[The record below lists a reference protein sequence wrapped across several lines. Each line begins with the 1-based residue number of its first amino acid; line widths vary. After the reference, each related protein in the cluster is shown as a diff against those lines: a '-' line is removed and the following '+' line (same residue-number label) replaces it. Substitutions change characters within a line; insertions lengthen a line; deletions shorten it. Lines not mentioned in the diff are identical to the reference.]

1 MRRKKVQKENISNP
15 IVLISAP
22 LSTGEAFKTL
32 EKEGIMEGLD
42 YFSVLVSELAQ
53 RTHSRNRD
61 LVLKV
66 PAPRRPDDEQI
77 KLFNR
82 IIERIDNYSGIIIS
96 PFSTDSLKRQVIGFL
111 KKTKI
116 FPICTID
123 KGFERHFEDFEARHV
138 FVPPFVTC
146 DNIQGGELAAKCFIK
161 YFNKKEINKPKIGII
176 KGLEASEERI
186 DGFLEGL
193 DNGLGKNNYMPK
205 VSEPIPYQRIPAID
219 ATGEILE
226 YFENGSD
233 GITQINSIFCCN
245 DEMALG
251 AREALIQYECML
263 KAKGVQEELNVKIVG
278 FDGIRDV
285 TYLIDK
291 KDKWILNTIDQML
304 PEQIRELITIM
315 EEFIEN
321 PQGFIDEYKN
331 EREEYFKEYFIK
343 IKCDYYL
350 KPINQHME

>member
-1 MRRKKVQKENISNP
+1 MRRKKHQKENISHP

-32 EKEGIMEGLD
+32 EKEGIMDGLD

-53 RTHSRNRD
+53 RIHSQDRD

-66 PAPRRPDDEQI
+66 PAPRKVDDEQI

-82 IIERIDNYSGIIIS
+82 IIDRIDNYSGIIIS
-96 PFSTDSLKRQVIGFL
+96 PFSTDSLKRQVIRFL
-111 KKTKI
+111 EINKL

-123 KGFERHFEDFEARHV
+123 KGFERHFKDFETRHV

-146 DNIQGGELAAKCFIK
+146 DNFQGGELAADCFIE
-161 YFNKKEINKPKIGII
+161 YFKKKVINRPKIGII

-186 DGFLEGL
+186 GGFIKRLN
-193 DNGLGKNNYMPK
+193 NGLGKNSYMPK
-205 VSEPIPYQRIPAID
+205 VSEPISYQRIPAID
-219 ATGEILE
+219 ATREILE
-226 YFENGSD
+226 YFENGSNR
-233 GITQINSIFCCN
+233 ITQINSIFCCN

-251 AREALIQYECML
+251 AREALIQYEYML
-263 KAKGVQEELNVKIVG
+263 KAKGIQEKLNVKIVG

-291 KDKWILNTIDQML
+291 KDRWILNTIDQML
-304 PEQIRELITIM
+304 PEQVRELITIM

-321 PQGFIDEYKN
+321 PQGFIDKYKN
-331 EREEYFKEYFIK
+331 KREKIFQK

-350 KPINQHME
+350 KPINQHMV